1 MVRKRTKRDPAL
13 RFHKTGQ
20 WFVRIRGVNH
30 YLGRDEEAANIKR
43 HELLLQY
50 RRTGEVPAVTK
61 QRQAAAVAG
70 DSIGC

>member
-30 YLGRDEEAANIKR
+30 YLGRDEEAAR
-43 HELLLQY
+43 GRRELL
-50 RRTGEVPAVTK
+50 
-61 QRQAAAVAG
+61 
-70 DSIGC
+70 